1 MYFEEKMI
9 DGVMCFRTTP
19 DGEWRPFDIKELSRR
34 YAAALSDDG
43 WTYCDD
49 RPPEEQGWYIVSIQW
64 ADNEGINRRVR
75 MDEFLKGVGFTKFSR
90 HEIIAWRPLPEPAKG
105 RDV

>member
-43 WTYCDD
+43 WKQRCEELEVAAAAMYLGHDNGRELFEMYKSVYLSTSDD
-49 RPPEEQGWYIVSIQW
+49 DTTWKPTE
-64 ADNEGINRRVR
+64 
-75 MDEFLKGVGFTKFSR
+75 DEPF
-90 HEIIAWRPLPEPAKG
+90 PY
-105 RDV
+105 